1 MANTNTYKGI
11 YAMHKYWGK
20 KPFNEISKFIDQY
33 SSMGDT
39 VMDCFCGSGV
49 TLIEALKAGR
59 KAVGVDLNPIAI
71 KLASVSMT
79 AVEIDKINGVFK
91 KIKEK
96 IQKTI
101 YSLYELEYE
110 GEPTMVTHTIW
121 KNGKPIEVWYRTD
134 TDKKK
139 IRAGNDTDIRMC
151 NEPTIPPK
159 WYPQSIMFENSR
171 INVGKEQKVSDLFTP
186 RALVGLSLLCDE
198 IKQIEDEKLRAV
210 FELTFSG
217 TLSQASNLVFVIR
230 GRKRKEGGEPKAE
243 VGSWVIGYWV
253 PEEHFEINVWN
264 CFENRFKRVLKG
276 EQEIYELF
284 SEKTADYMNTHLK
297 LINGSATRIPVE
309 DNSVDY
315 VFIDPPH
322 ANRILY
328 MEQSLMWNAWLKL
341 DSNINW
347 SDEIIVTEAR
357 DRKDKDAENYNE
369 LLGKAFSEISR
380 VLKPGKYFS
389 LAFNCLD
396 DDTWIDTLNLFV
408 THGFEIRNIVPLEYS
423 ATSVIQDNRK
433 NALKTDFV
441 LTFQNTENWKISKV
455 VFRDDERE
463 LEEEIIKILKCHPE
477 YEVYNVMNAL
487 FEKTIPEG
495 YVYKVSRIVKMCAE
509 LMEE

>member
-20 KPFNEISKFIDQY
+20 KPFNEISKFIEKY
-33 SSMGDT
+33 SEPEDT

-49 TLIEALKAGR
+49 TLIEAVKSGR
-59 KAVGVDLNPIAI
+59 KAIGVDLNPIAI
-71 KLASVSMT
+71 KLANVSMT
-79 AVEIDKINGVFK
+79 AVEIDRINETFK
-91 KIKEK
+91 VIMKKL
-96 IQKTI
+96 QKTI
-101 YSLYELEYE
+101 YSLYEMEFE

-121 KNGKPIEVWYRTD
+121 KNGEPIEVWYCTD
-134 TDKKK
+134 RDKKK
-139 IRAGNDTDIRMC
+139 IRIGNDTDVKMC
-151 NEPTIPPK
+151 NEPAIKPK
-159 WYPQSIMFENSR
+159 WFPNSVMYENSR

-186 RALVGLSLLCDE
+186 RALVGLSLLYDE
-198 IKQIEDEKLRAV
+198 IKRIKDEKLRAV

-230 GRKRKEGGEPKAE
+230 GRKKNEGEPQKAE

-264 CFENRFKRVLKG
+264 CFENRFKRILKG

-284 SEKTADYMNTHLK
+284 SDKSDDYMNNHLN
-297 LINGSATRIPVE
+297 LINGSATNIPID

-328 MEQSLMWNAWLKL
+328 MEQSLMWNAWLEL
-341 DSNINW
+341 DNNINW
-347 SDEIIVTEAR
+347 NDEIIVTEAKE
-357 DRKDKDAENYNE
+357 RKEKDTENYNE
-369 LLGKAFSEISR
+369 LLGGAFAEVSR
-380 VLKPGKYFS
+380 VLKPKKYFS

-396 DDTWIDTLNLFV
+396 DDTWINTLNLFV
-408 THGFEIRNIVPLEYS
+408 THGFEIRDIVPLEYS

-441 LTFQNTENWKISKV
+441 LTFQNTGNKKLSKIVFENDNI
-455 VFRDDERE
+455 EI
-463 LEEEIIKILKCHPE
+463 EENIVEILKNNPE

-487 FEKTIPEG
+487 FEKTIPNG
-495 YVYKVSRIVKMCAE
+495 YIYKVSKIVKMCAE
-509 LMEE
+509 LKK

>member
-20 KPFNEISKFIDQY
+20 KPFNEISKFIEQY
-33 SSMGDT
+33 SLPEDI

-49 TLIEALKAGR
+49 TLIEAVKAGR
-59 KAVGVDLNPIAI
+59 KAIGVDLNPIAI
-71 KLASVSMT
+71 KLANVSMT
-79 AVEIDKINGVFK
+79 PVEIEKINGAFK
-91 KIKEK
+91 SIKK
-96 IQKTI
+96 KLQKRI
-101 YSLYELEYE
+101 YSLYEMEYE
-110 GEPTMVTHTIW
+110 GEPIMVTHTIW
-121 KNGKPIEVWYRTD
+121 KNGEPIEVWYCTD
-134 TDKKK
+134 RDKKK
-139 IRAGNDTDIRMC
+139 IRTGNDMDIKMC
-151 NEPTIPPK
+151 NKPAIGPK
-159 WYPQSIMFENSR
+159 WYPESIMYENSR

-186 RALVGLSLLCDE
+186 RALVGLSLLYDE
-198 IKQIEDEKLRAV
+198 IKHIEDDKLRAV

-230 GRKRKEGGEPKAE
+230 GRKKNEGEPPKAE

-264 CFENRFKRVLKG
+264 CFENRFKRILKG

-284 SEKTADYMNTHLK
+284 SGKTDDYMNAHLK
-297 LINGSATRIPVE
+297 LITGSATNIPI
-309 DNSVDY
+309 DDDSVDY

-328 MEQSLMWNAWLKL
+328 MEQSLMWNAWLEL
-341 DSNINW
+341 DNNINW
-347 SDEIIVTEAR
+347 NDEIIVTEAKA
-357 DRKDKDAENYNE
+357 RKEKDTENYNE
-369 LLGKAFSEISR
+369 LLGAAFAEISR
-380 VLKPGKYFS
+380 VLKPEKYFS

-408 THGFEIRNIVPLEYS
+408 THGFEIRDIVPLEYS

-441 LTFQNTENWKISKV
+441 LTFQNTGNKELKKI
-455 VFRDDERE
+455 VFKNDDIE
-463 LEEEIIKILKCHPE
+463 LEENITEILNNNPK

-487 FEKTIPEG
+487 FEKTIPHG
-495 YVYKVSRIVKMCAE
+495 YIYRVSKIVKMCAE
-509 LMEE
+509 LMK